1 MKKLYFLIVLLICSN
16 LQSQPPYTILISFD
30 GFRWD
35 YANRGISPNL
45 DKLAEEGVSALSL
58 RPCFPT
64 KTYPNHYSIISGCYI
79 DKHGIIANNFTDPRT
94 GEKYSLGDRA
104 SVQNEKWYKAK
115 AFWEV
120 AAQKGIISASYFY
133 PGSELDNPERR
144 PKYFEYYEH
153 DRKYEDR
160 IESAIKWLQLPHH
173 ERPKFLT
180 LYFHETDSYGHD
192 FGPNSS
198 EIDTAIARL
207 DNLLGILIDDLKKIN
222 LYDSTNIIVVSDHGM
237 TEISKEKILNIEELL
252 TDFSVTILGEKP
264 FMFIEPAQD
273 ELDSVYNILKSNSEH
288 FKVFKK
294 AEIPEYYHYKNND
307 AISSILLVA
316 DLGWSLV
323 TNDWLESF
331 NKYAG
336 KGNHGYDNNCLDM
349 HGIFY
354 AAGPSFKQNY
364 KTGTV
369 WNIDIFPLLCEIFS
383 INCPKNIDGKLERIG
398 FILKENN

>member
-1 MKKLYFLIVLLICSN
+1 MKNLLLIILLLTFSN
-16 LQSQPPYTILISFD
+16 LQSQAPYTILISFD

-35 YANRGISPNL
+35 YANRGITPNL
-45 DKLAEEGVSALSL
+45 DKLTSEGVSSLSL

-79 DKHGIIANNFTDPRT
+79 EKHGIIANSFINPQS
-94 GEKYSLGDRA
+94 GENYSLGDRA
-104 SVQNEKWYKAK
+104 SIQNEKWYKAK

-120 AAQKGIISASYFY
+120 AAKNGIISASYFY
-133 PGSELDNPERR
+133 PGSELDDPERR

-153 DRKYEDR
+153 NRPSEDR
-160 IESAIKWLQLPHH
+160 IIGTIDWLKLPYP

-180 LYFHETDSYGHD
+180 LYFHETDSYGHAY
-192 FGPNSS
+192 GPNSN

-207 DNLLGILIDDLKKIN
+207 DTLLGILIYDLKKIN

-237 TEISKEKILNIEELL
+237 TEISKDKFINIEELL
-252 TDFSVTILGEKP
+252 SNFSVSIQGEKP
-264 FMFIEPAQD
+264 FMLIEPVAD
-273 ELDSVYNILKSNSEH
+273 ELDSVYEILKNNSEH
-288 FKVFKK
+288 FNVYKK
-294 AEIPEYYHYKNND
+294 DEIPAYYHYKNNE

-323 TNDWLESF
+323 TNDWLESL
-331 NKYAG
+331 NKYAS

-364 KTGTV
+364 KIGTV
-369 WNIDIFPLLCEIFS
+369 WNIDLFPLLCKIYS
-383 INCPKNIDGKLERIG
+383 IECPQNIDGKLERVG
-398 FILKENN
+398 FILKEK